1 MRFVQ
6 NLQLQYVML
15 YAISYHLNN
24 FKNVNNIC
32 GGVLLLVKVTLFH
45 GDFSRFLKST
55 NSTKSRNGVLYIV
68 TLALGLSSLLP
79 TVVMIWHKHS
89 MSSPIS
95 TNETRFFLAN
105 N

>member
-1 MRFVQ
+1 MRVFHFFKIVQ
-6 NLQLQYVML
+6 MAQNREKRPIY
-15 YAISYHLNN
+15 
-24 FKNVNNIC
+24 C
-32 GGVLLLVKVTLFH
+32 
-45 GDFSRFLKST
+45 
-55 NSTKSRNGVLYIV
+55 YIA